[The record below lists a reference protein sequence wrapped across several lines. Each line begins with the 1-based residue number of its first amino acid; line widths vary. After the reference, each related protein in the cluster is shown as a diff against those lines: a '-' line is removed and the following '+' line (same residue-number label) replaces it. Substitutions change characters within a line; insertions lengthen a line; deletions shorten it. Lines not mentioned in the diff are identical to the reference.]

1 MNTYQIYQVSSESDL
16 MRDVFF
22 YDEDSTIYNMPDAE
36 AAFTAGEYKY
46 VGSVEARD
54 LTDMSYIGNL
64 GGMPQGARS
73 LSVGDIIK
81 TPTGETMIV
90 APFGFDELFTQ
101 KVA

>member
-1 MNTYQIYQVSSESDL
+1 MSYKSSVTMAELKEAQAIYKKLQL
-16 MRDVFF
+16 LQ
-22 YDEDSTIYNMPDAE
+22 
-36 AAFTAGEYKY
+36 TAGEYKY

-54 LTDMSYIGNL
+54 LTDISYIGNL

-101 KVA
+101 EVA